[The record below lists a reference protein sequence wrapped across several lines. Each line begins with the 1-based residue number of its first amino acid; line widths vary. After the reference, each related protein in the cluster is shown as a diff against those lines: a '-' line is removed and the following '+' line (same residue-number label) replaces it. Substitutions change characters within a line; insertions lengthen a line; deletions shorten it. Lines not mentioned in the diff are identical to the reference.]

1 MFIKAQSYGRTLH
14 SESKQSSTHTSTKI
28 VWPQRQAKITYTHCD
43 RPQPGLKRRDQ
54 LVIQV
59 PASMYVCVPK
69 QFVGDLSANLSQT
82 HYTYA
87 PSEPYCTYAP
97 CDPQRNNGR
106 NEVKW
111 PAEQPV
117 DSALFSLSLIL
128 CHKATT
134 HSTAA
139 LFCSALSPAI
149 GCSHSFHWSLA
160 LTPSAFR
167 LATIL
172 QLRLSSV
179 AACQSPGSVTVT
191 VTVADTQ
198 KVCVAFEIQFT
209 SHFSSGNKRKW
220 RSRA

>member
-1 MFIKAQSYGRTLH
+1 MFIKAQSYGQTLH

-117 DSALFSLSLIL
+117 DSALSSLSFMRPKLTQRRL
-128 CHKATT
+128 CFAPLFRRQSAVCT
-134 HSTAA
+134 HSTGLSYSLRV
-139 LFCSALSPAI
+139 LFA
-149 GCSHSFHWSLA
+149 W
-160 LTPSAFR
+160 R
-167 LATIL
+167 
-172 QLRLSSV
+172 R
-179 AACQSPGSVTVT
+179 
-191 VTVADTQ
+191 
-198 KVCVAFEIQFT
+198 
-209 SHFSSGNKRKW
+209 FSSCGW
-220 RSRA
+220 VQLPLVSRPVRLR

>member
-1 MFIKAQSYGRTLH
+1 MFIKAQSYGQTLH
-14 SESKQSSTHTSTKI
+14 SESKQNSTHTSTKI

-59 PASMYVCVPK
+59 PASMCVCMPK

-117 DSALFSLSLIL
+117 DSALSSPSLSRGQHSLNDGFVLLRSFAGNRLFALIPL
-128 CHKATT
+128 AFRT
-134 HSTAA
+134 HSEC
-139 LFCSALSPAI
+139 FSPGDDSPAAVEFS
-149 GCSHSFHWSLA
+149 C
-160 LTPSAFR
+160 
-167 LATIL
+167 
-172 QLRLSSV
+172 RLSV
-179 AACQSPGSVTVT
+179 ARFGYGNGNGCGYPEGLRRVWNPVY
-191 VTVADTQ
+191 
-198 KVCVAFEIQFT
+198 VAFFEWEQT
-209 SHFSSGNKRKW
+209 
-220 RSRA
+220 